1 MTFIIAKSIRIFQAK
16 EFDEN
21 HLLVYVN
28 NKMGVKKKLE
38 NFLRFG
44 ALCNPDF
51 LCKTKEKT
59 IL

>member
-28 NKMGVKKKLE
+28 NKMGVKKIRKL
-38 NFLRFG
+38 LKIRRS
-44 ALCNPDF
+44 L
-51 LCKTKEKT
+51 
-59 IL
+59 